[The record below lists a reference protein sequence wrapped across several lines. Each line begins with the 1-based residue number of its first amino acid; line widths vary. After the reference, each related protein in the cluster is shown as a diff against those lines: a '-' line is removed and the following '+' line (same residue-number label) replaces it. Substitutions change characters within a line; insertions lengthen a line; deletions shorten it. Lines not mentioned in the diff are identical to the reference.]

1 MNLSAEILKETKKK
15 EEKKNY
21 IDLVESKFLKKS
33 SEKNL
38 YYQNIEIG
46 DLLRIGYTLLENGK
60 ERIQYYEGVIIAKN
74 NKGLGRSFTLRRSVQ
89 GIGVEQVFL
98 FHSPKI
104 FSISKKQASKVRRA
118 KLYFLRNLIGKKTKL
133 KIKLG

>member
-1 MNLSAEILKETKKK
+1 MNLSVEILKETNKK

-21 IDLVESKFLKKS
+21 IDLVESEFLKKS

>member
-1 MNLSAEILKETKKK
+1 MNLSAEILKETNKK

>member
-1 MNLSAEILKETKKK
+1 MNLSAEILKETNKK

-104 FSISKKQASKVRRA
+104 FSITKKQASKVRRA